1 MEICLQRI
9 LALMEE
15 NNTTNSELSN
25 YIHCAS
31 SAISEWKTGKIK
43 TYQKYIVE
51 IADYFDVSADY
62 LLGRTD
68 LRKGGEWDDLIKQYQ
83 LCADEKKNLVN
94 RLLGLVLSDNGLPKR
109 VELKDE
115 EDMSAAI
122 ELLSLFDQLNLLG
135 KSRVISAA
143 ISQLDAK

>member
-1 MEICLQRI
+1 MDICLERI
-9 LALMEE
+9 LGLLAEK
-15 NNTTNSELSN
+15 NIANAELTS
-25 YIHCAS
+25 YLGCAS
-31 SAISEWKTGKIK
+31 SAVSEWKTGKIK

-83 LCADEKKNLVN
+83 LCDEDKKNLVN
-94 RLLGLVLSDNGLPKR
+94 RLLGLTIIEKGVPQR

-115 EDMSAAI
+115 DDMSAI
-122 ELLSLFDQLNLLG
+122 MELLSVFDQLNLLG
-135 KSRVISAA
+135 KSRVISVAA
-143 ISQLDAK
+143 TELDKK